1 MDKQLSKEQIDEIF
15 KFVKSKYVRYIDL
28 QYELVDHLAS
38 AVEVEMEKD
47 QELNFSAALS
57 KVYGRFPV
65 TGFTHFVAEK
75 QVALTSYWR
84 QRWFQVFKSYFTPP
98 RVFLTFLL
106 FVFCFSFTSAFGTN
120 GAGTLLVIS
129 LMLKIFAMIKIHLK
143 VRRNNIK
150 VSDFLF
156 FNTGLAFFMVNFWF
170 EYLGFQVL
178 SNVEFLNGVWLLGLN
193 KTFIISLITT
203 LAFLFTHATFII
215 FPKMLTDEIRSK
227 YLHLGLNLN

>member
-15 KFVKSKYVRYIDL
+15 NFVKSKYVRYVDL

-38 AVEVEMEKD
+38 AIEDEMKKD
-47 QELNFSAALS
+47 TKLSFSSALS
-57 KVYGRFPV
+57 KVYARFPV

-84 QRWFQVFKSYFTPP
+84 RRWFQAFKSYFTPP

-106 FVFCFSFTSAFGTN
+106 FVFCFSITSAFGSN

-129 LMLKIFAMIKIHLK
+129 LVLKIFTMIKIHLK

-156 FNTGLAFFMVNFWF
+156 FSTGLAFFMGNFWF
-170 EYLGFQVL
+170 EYFGFQVL
-178 SNVEFLNGVWLLGLN
+178 SNVEFLDGVWQLGLN
-193 KTFIISLITT
+193 KTIIISLITT
-203 LAFLFTHATFII
+203 LTFLFTHANFII